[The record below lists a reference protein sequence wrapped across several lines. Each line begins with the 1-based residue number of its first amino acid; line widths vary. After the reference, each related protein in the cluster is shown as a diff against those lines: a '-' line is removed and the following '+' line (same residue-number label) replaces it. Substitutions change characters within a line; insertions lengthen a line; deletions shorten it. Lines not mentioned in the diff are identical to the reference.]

1 MRLLVYFVSR
11 VAATTMRLAINAP
24 WLSGMELEAITIVGL
39 VKNRKNPMEN
49 QRLWKT
55 AYQQDH
61 VAATFQPIKAL
72 LEYFQE
78 ELDCKLCLAASTS
91 HFSNTGHIF

>member
-1 MRLLVYFVSR
+1 MRLFVYFAAR

-49 QRLWKT
+49 E
-55 AYQQDH
+55 
-61 VAATFQPIKAL
+61 L
-72 LEYFQE
+72 L
-78 ELDCKLCLAASTS
+78 
-91 HFSNTGHIF
+91 

>member
-1 MRLLVYFVSR
+1 MRLFVYFAAR
-11 VAATTMRLAINAP
+11 VAAITMRLAINAP

-49 QRLWKT
+49 ELLWKP

-91 HFSNTGHIF
+91 HFSSTGHIF